1 VHHHVRKLGW
11 SSGVVESGGTTPNF
25 FLGHLSAICVKR
37 CDICRHEGALMGVPQ
52 DRSRPGPPAEG
63 PSPSEIEMLE
73 NGHFPDNAADS
84 QSGHGMG
91 VHGLEA
97 KKEGRVGMKMNTKG
111 YQKVL
116 DAGDECGVLKEGLEE
131 AEEFGLPEA
140 ASGRRQ
146 LKAMLWR
153 QYLFKASQIEPQ
165 QRHWGLQGRW
175 LSIRNWGRLIHLSSQ
190 DKTLPIPQKLV

>member
-1 VHHHVRKLGW
+1 
-11 SSGVVESGGTTPNF
+11 
-25 FLGHLSAICVKR
+25 
-37 CDICRHEGALMGVPQ
+37 MGVPQ

-73 NGHFPDNAADS
+73 NGHFTDNAADA

-91 VHGLEA
+91 AHGMEDLQQA
-97 KKEGRVGMKMNTKG
+97 KKEGRVGMMTNTKG

-116 DAGDECGVLKEGLEE
+116 DADDECGVLKEGLKEV
-131 AEEFGLPEA
+131 EEFGLPEA

-165 QRHWGLQGRW
+165 QRHWGWQGRW
-175 LSIRNWGRLIHLSSQ
+175 LSICKQGRFIHLSSH
-190 DKTLPIPQKLV
+190 DKTWPIPQKPV